1 MIQAEEKQN
10 DQYDLKF
17 NSKLELIKN
26 KNFIPTYKYSDET
39 YDQYKND
46 FVKSTKKRWFFKF
59 VKRSFDFLVSLL
71 ALILLSPIFLI
82 FAIAIK
88 IDDPHGPVFFK
99 QKRMGK
105 NGKIFNCYKF
115 RSMKTS
121 APRDMATSI
130 MENPS
135 SYLTR
140 VGKFMR
146 KLSIDELPQ
155 LWCCFIGTMS
165 IIGPRPLVLT
175 EENCNNM
182 RLELGAFRMRPGITG
197 YAQIHGR
204 DDVYYKNKALL
215 DAEYANR
222 ASIWFD
228 VKIFFQSIFVVL
240 KRDGNHDDAKKA
252 KKGKKLKKKE
262 HKIKKEEIPLEI
274 IEDANIES
282 PV

>member
-1 MIQAEEKQN
+1 MVQVKEVEN
-10 DQYDLKF
+10 DTQLELIYNPDV
-17 NSKLELIKN
+17 ELIKN
-26 KNFIPTYKYSDET
+26 KNFVHTYEYSDET
-39 YDQYKND
+39 YEKYKLD
-46 FVKSTKKRWFFKF
+46 FKQTTKKKWFFKLI
-59 VKRSFDFLVSLL
+59 KRLFDFAVSFF
-71 ALILLSPIFLI
+71 ALFVLSPLFLI

-121 APRDMATSI
+121 APRDMATSV
-130 MENPS
+130 MENPES
-135 SYLTR
+135 HLTR

-165 IIGPRPLVLT
+165 IVGPRPLVLT
-175 EENCNNM
+175 EEKCNNM

-222 ASIWFD
+222 ASLWMD
-228 VKIFFQSIFVVL
+228 LKILFNSVIVVI
-240 KRDGNHDDAKKA
+240 KRDGNHDEDIAKKSKKQKKSTKHETVATA
-252 KKGKKLKKKE
+252 KADK
-262 HKIKKEEIPLEI
+262 
-274 IEDANIES
+274 
-282 PV
+282 